1 MRLFI
6 DLVLEA
12 ACSLRAASAVM
23 RLLRRLL
30 PALTR
35 TPTYN
40 AGQMWLLRVGLFELL
55 RPKEAADD
63 WVWIAD
69 HTIQIGVQRCLLVVG
84 VRLSTWEAE
93 KRPLEL
99 QDLRFIALEPVEK
112 SDGAVVHQQLT
123 EMVKNTGIVPRS
135 IVSDEGTDLK
145 GGVEAFCAE
154 HKSTVRTL
162 DIAHQTANLIKHE
175 LERDERWAEFNR
187 QAGLAKQRLA
197 QTPLAH
203 LLPPTPRPKAR
214 YMNLDELV
222 RWGQRALHYLD
233 NPFPVAGQAADRAVL
248 QAKLGWLADHRSA
261 LEEWR
266 QMMAVTYAA
275 RDYVRNEG
283 YHRGAARELRPLVA
297 VPAQTDMS
305 RRVAARLLRFV
316 RAQSAAAREG
326 ERLIGSSECI
336 ESLIGK
342 GKRLEGQ
349 QSKGG
354 FTKMVLAMAAAVAR
368 PTADS
373 ISQALARV
381 NTNDVLAWCKQRLG
395 VSVQSRRRQ
404 AFAGIGTKI
413 G

>member
-1 MRLFI
+1 MRLFA
-6 DLVLEA
+6 DLVLDA

-23 RLLRRLL
+23 RLLRRFL
-30 PALTR
+30 PALER

-63 WVWIAD
+63 WVWITD
-69 HTIQIGVQRCLLVVG
+69 HTIQVGVQKCLLVVA

-93 KRPLEL
+93 QRPLEL
-99 QDLRFIALEPVEK
+99 KDLRFIALEPVEK

-123 EMVKNTGIVPRS
+123 KMMKTTGIVPRS
-135 IVSDEGTDLK
+135 ILSDEGTDLK

-162 DIAHQTANLIKHE
+162 DIAHQTANLVKHE
-175 LERDERWAEFNR
+175 LEKDGRWSEFNR

-222 RWGQRALHYLD
+222 RWGQRAQHYLD
-233 NPFPVAGQAADRAVL
+233 DPIPVAGQAVDRAAL

-266 QMMAVTYAA
+266 QVMAVVCAG
-275 RDYVRNEG
+275 RDYVRTKG
-283 YHRGAARELRPLVA
+283 YHRRAARELRPLVA
-297 VPAQTDMS
+297 APAQTPMS

-316 RAQSAAAREG
+316 RAQSAATREG

-349 QSKGG
+349 QSKSG

-368 PTADS
+368 PTADCM
-373 ISQALARV
+373 SQALAQVKTR
-381 NTNDVLAWCKQRLG
+381 DVLTWCKKHLG

-404 AFAGIGTKI
+404 AFANIGTKMR
-413 G
+413 

>member
-1 MRLFI
+1 MFV
-6 DLVLEA
+6 DLVLDA

-30 PALTR
+30 PALER

-63 WVWIAD
+63 WVWITD
-69 HTIQIGVQRCLLVVG
+69 HTIQVGVQKCLLVVA

-93 KRPLEL
+93 RRPLEL
-99 QDLRFIALEPVEK
+99 HDLRFIALEPVEK
-112 SDGAVVHQQLT
+112 SDGAIVHQQLT
-123 EMVKNTGIVPRS
+123 EMMKTTGIVPRS

-154 HKSTVRTL
+154 HESTVRTL
-162 DIAHQTANLIKHE
+162 DIAHQTANLVKHE
-175 LERDERWAEFNR
+175 LERDDRWAEFNR
-187 QAGLAKQRLA
+187 QAGSAKQRLA

-203 LLPPTPRPKAR
+203 LLPATPRPKAR

-222 RWGQRALHYLD
+222 KWGQRALHYLD
-233 NPFPVAGQAADRAVL
+233 DPIPVAGQAVDHAAL

-266 QMMAVTYAA
+266 QVMAVVGAA
-275 RDYVRNEG
+275 RNYVRKEG

-297 VPAQTDMS
+297 VPAQTPMS

-349 QSKGG
+349 QSKSG

-368 PTADS
+368 PTADG
-373 ISQALARV
+373 ISQALGQVKTR
-381 NTNDVLAWCKQRLG
+381 DVMMWCKEHLG
-395 VSVQSRRRQ
+395 VSIQSRRRQ
-404 AFAGIGTKI
+404 AFANIGTKM

>member
-1 MRLFI
+1 MFI
-6 DLVLEA
+6 DLVLDA

-30 PALTR
+30 PALGR
-35 TPTYN
+35 TPTHN

-63 WVWIAD
+63 WVWITD
-69 HTIQIGVQRCLLVVG
+69 HTIQIGVQKCLLVVA

-93 KRPLEL
+93 RRPLEL
-99 QDLRFIALEPVEK
+99 HDLRFVALEPVEK
-112 SDGAVVHQQLT
+112 SDGAIVHQQLT
-123 EMVKNTGIVPRS
+123 EMMENTGIVPRS

-162 DIAHQTANLIKHE
+162 DIAHQTANLVKHE
-175 LERDERWAEFNR
+175 LDRDGRWAEFNR

-222 RWGQRALHYLD
+222 SWGQRALHYLD
-233 NPFPVAGQAADRAVL
+233 NPIPVAGQAVDRAVL
-248 QAKLGWLADHRSA
+248 QAKLGWLADHRAA

-266 QMMAVTYAA
+266 QMMATVCAA
-275 RDYVRNEG
+275 RDHVRKEG
-283 YHRGAARELRPLVA
+283 YYRGAARELRPLVA
-297 VPAQTDMS
+297 ALAQTTMS

-349 QSKGG
+349 QSKSG
-354 FTKMVLAMAAAVAR
+354 FTKMVLAMAAAVVR

-373 ISQALARV
+373 ISEALAKV
-381 NTNDVLAWCKQRLG
+381 KTKHVSAWCKEHLG

-404 AFAGIGTKI
+404 AFAQLGTKM

>member
-1 MRLFI
+1 MFV
-6 DLVLEA
+6 DLVLDA
-12 ACSLRAASAVM
+12 ACSLRAASAAM
-23 RLLRRLL
+23 KLLRRFL
-30 PALTR
+30 PALER

-40 AGQMWLLRVGLFELL
+40 AGQMWLLRLGLFELL

-63 WVWIAD
+63 WVWITD
-69 HTIQIGVQRCLLVVG
+69 HTIQVGVQKCLLVVA
-84 VRLSTWEAE
+84 VRLSRWEAE
-93 KRPLEL
+93 RRPLEL
-99 QDLRFIALEPVEK
+99 HDLRFIALEPVEK
-112 SDGAVVHQQLT
+112 SDGAVVHQQLK
-123 EMVKNTGIVPRS
+123 EMMKTTGIVPRS

-154 HKSTVRTL
+154 HESTVRTL
-162 DIAHQTANLIKHE
+162 DIAHQTANLVKHE
-175 LERDERWAEFNR
+175 LEKDDRWAEFNR
-187 QAGLAKQRLA
+187 QAGSAKQRLA
-197 QTPLAH
+197 QTSLAH

-222 RWGQRALHYLD
+222 KWGQRALHYLD
-233 NPFPVAGQAADRAVL
+233 DPIPVAGQPVDRGVL

-266 QMMAVTYAA
+266 QVMAVVCAG
-275 RDYVRNEG
+275 RHYVRKEG

-297 VPAQTDMS
+297 VPAQTPMS

-316 RAQSAAAREG
+316 RVQSAAARDG

-349 QSKGG
+349 QSKSG

-368 PTADS
+368 PTADYM
-373 ISQALARV
+373 SQAMAQV
-381 NTNDVLAWCKQRLG
+381 KTQDVLTWCKEHLG

-404 AFAGIGTKI
+404 AFANIGTKM